1 MAVERSEAY
10 AQAVRSQVI
19 RDVANTYYA
28 IAAVENQLAISRN
41 TPLLW
46 KESVETMRSLKE
58 AGRLTEAAVVQS
70 DANYQSVLASIT
82 QLEVSRHELD
92 NTMSLLLNV
101 MPQHFE
107 VAADATLAVPATLS
121 AGVPLMYLGMRPDV
135 YAAARGLAAAY
146 YNTSS
151 ARAAFYPGLNIPAQ
165 GGFTNLLGSIIKNPG
180 EWFYNLAGSL
190 AIPLFSRGQNIARLE
205 AAKLQQQTAMNAFEN
220 TVLSA
225 ASEVSNA
232 LTVYEKAGERAKYL
246 DVQVDD
252 LEKSVSYTND
262 LLIYANGTYLEVLT
276 AQQSLLNARMNRI
289 STQLARAQAVIS
301 LYQAMGGGR

>member
-1 MAVERSEAY
+1 
-10 AQAVRSQVI
+10 
-19 RDVANTYYA
+19 
-28 IAAVENQLAISRN
+28 
-41 TPLLW
+41 
-46 KESVETMRSLKE
+46 
-58 AGRLTEAAVVQS
+58 
-70 DANYQSVLASIT
+70 
-82 QLEVSRHELD
+82 
-92 NTMSLLLNV
+92 
-101 MPQHFE
+101 
-107 VAADATLAVPATLS
+107 
-121 AGVPLMYLGMRPDV
+121 
-135 YAAARGLAAAY
+135 
-146 YNTSS
+146 
-151 ARAAFYPGLNIPAQ
+151 
-165 GGFTNLLGSIIKNPG
+165 
-180 EWFYNLAGSL
+180 
-190 AIPLFSRGQNIARLE
+190 
-205 AAKLQQQTAMNAFEN
+205 MNAFEN